1 MGSIFR
7 THLSSDVN
15 ESMAGSEV
23 VIAGWV
29 HGKRDLGGKKFL
41 IIRDKDGYIQVVI
54 SKSDPEDL
62 IKKFYELTPESVISV
77 RGVVRSDRRAPR
89 GFEIV
94 PNSILVYNIAST
106 PLPLDVTG
114 KVRADIDTRLRE
126 RVLDLRREENKA
138 IFKIISLTIKSIRE
152 ELYNNGFIEVNTPK
166 IIATATEGGAA
177 LFPVI
182 YFGREAFLAQSPQL
196 YKELLA
202 GAFERVFE
210 IAPAWRAEESDT
222 PYHLSEFISVDIE
235 MAFANY
241 ESVMEILEKVIYRV
255 IKNVSEEC
263 SNELKVLNH
272 ELPQV
277 KLPFKRFKYVDVV
290 EILRGLG
297 LNISKKDDITASD
310 LRMFSKEVGEDLY
323 FIVKWPSNTRPF
335 YTKLCDDDPEYT
347 ESFDLIYDFLEVASG
362 SSRVHSKEVLISRL
376 REKGLNPESFNYFLR
391 WFDYGIPPHAGWGM
405 GLNRLALI
413 VTGRNNVREV
423 TLFPRDKKRL
433 EP

>member
-1 MGSIFR
+1 MFR
-7 THLSSDVN
+7 THLSSDIN
-15 ESMAGSEV
+15 KSLAGSEV

-29 HGKRDLGGKKFL
+29 HAKRDLGGKKFL

-54 SKSDPEDL
+54 SKSDPEEL
-62 IKKFYELTPESVISV
+62 MKKFYELTPESVVSV
-77 RGVVRSDRRAPR
+77 EGIVRADERAPG

-94 PNSILVYNIAST
+94 PNNIVVHSIANA

-126 RVLDLRREENKA
+126 RVLDLRREESRA
-138 IFKIISLTIKSIRE
+138 IFKIISVTLKSIRE
-152 ELYNNGFIEVNTPK
+152 ELYSNGFVEVNTPK

-210 IAPAWRAEESDT
+210 IAHAWRAEESDT

-241 ESVMEILEKVIYRV
+241 ETVMDVLEKVIYRV
-255 IKNVSEEC
+255 IKNVGEEC
-263 SNELKVLNH
+263 SKELKILNH
-272 ELPQV
+272 ELPQMG
-277 KLPFKRFKYVDVV
+277 LPLKRFKYVDVI
-290 EILRGLG
+290 ETLNGLG
-297 LNISKKDDITASD
+297 SNIKMGDDLTATD
-310 LRMFSKEVGEDLY
+310 LRTFSKEVGEDLY
-323 FIVKWPSNTRPF
+323 FIVEWPSNARPF
-335 YTKLCDDDPEYT
+335 YTKLCDNNPEFT
-347 ESFDLIYDFLEVASG
+347 ESFDFMYDFLEVASG
-362 SSRVHSKEVLISRL
+362 SSRVHRKEVLVNRL

-391 WFDYGIPPHAGWGM
+391 WFDYGMPPHAGWGM
-405 GLNRLALI
+405 GLNRLALM

>member
-1 MGSIFR
+1 MGVFR
-7 THLSSDVN
+7 THLSSDISN
-15 ESMAGSEV
+15 SMVGSEV
-23 VIAGWV
+23 VVAGWV
-29 HGKRDLGGKKFL
+29 HNKRDLGGKKFL

-54 SKSDPEDL
+54 SKSDSEDL
-62 IKKFYELTPESVISV
+62 MKRFYELTPESVVSV
-77 RGVVRSDRRAPR
+77 RGVVKADDRAPG

-94 PNSILVYNIAST
+94 PKSITVHSVASA
-106 PLPLDVTG
+106 PLPLDVTS
-114 KVRADIDTRLRE
+114 KVKADIDTRLRE
-126 RVLDLRREENKA
+126 RVLDLRREESKA
-138 IFKIISLTIKSIRE
+138 TFKIISVTLKSIRE
-152 ELYNNGFIEVNTPK
+152 ELYSNGFIEVNTPK

-210 IAPAWRAEESDT
+210 IAHAWRAEESDT

-241 ESVMEILEKVIYRV
+241 ETVMEVLEKVIYRV
-255 IKNVSEEC
+255 VKNVGEEC
-263 SNELKVLNH
+263 SKELKVLNH
-272 ELPQV
+272 ELPHV
-277 KLPFKRFKYVDVV
+277 KLPFKRFKYVDVI
-290 EILRGLG
+290 EILKGLG
-297 LNISKKDDITASD
+297 SNISRGDDVTATD
-310 LRMFSKEVGEDLY
+310 LKTFSKEIGEDLY
-323 FIVKWPSNTRPF
+323 FIIEWPSNARPF
-335 YTKLCDDDPEYT
+335 YTKLCDSTPEFT
-347 ESFDLIYDFLEVASG
+347 ESFDFIYSFLEIASG
-362 SSRVHSKEVLISRL
+362 SSRIHRKEVLISRL

-391 WFDYGIPPHAGWGM
+391 WFDFGMPPHAGWGM
-405 GLNRLALI
+405 GLNRLALM